1 MNASVNLSLALVA
14 AMLFSNG
21 CAAHLKRAGVEGV
34 EVAVYNEAVAA
45 VAGPLTVKFLH
56 RHGLAAGGYGGGGW
70 IHVVV
75 SRGRAEDARQ
85 VLRKEWSSLSEA
97 NRSSFQ
103 IVDQSD
109 TGSAKGLD
117 FLKDV
122 PSLAEVSLNMTEAEF
137 LELMHRQ
144 GLDGQW
150 EISGGRRTY
159 WVKPKRHV
167 LVVFG
172 FQEGRCSGIQR
183 LPD

>member
-1 MNASVNLSLALVA
+1 MNASVKLSLALVA
-14 AMLFSNG
+14 ALLFFNG
-21 CAAHLKRAGVEGV
+21 CAANPKRAGIEGV
-34 EVAVYNEAVAA
+34 EVAVYPETATAVAW
-45 VAGPLTVKFLH
+45 PLTIQFLH
-56 RHGLAAGGYGGGGW
+56 RHGIVAGRYGGGGW

-85 VLRKEWSSLSEA
+85 FLRKEWSSLSEA
-97 NRSSFQ
+97 SRSSFQ
-103 IVDQSD
+103 IVDQNH

-144 GLDGQW
+144 GLAGQW
-150 EISGGRRTY
+150 EIAGGRRTY
-159 WVKPKRHV
+159 WVKPKPHV